1 MDYLALSLDPEQDQP
16 LYQQLY
22 RYLAE
27 EIAAGRLPAGEKLPA
42 RRVAAQALGVSRNT
56 VETAYA
62 MLEDEG
68 YIETRERSG
77 QYGSQS

>member
-42 RRVAAQALGVSRNT
+42 R
-56 VETAYA
+56 
-62 MLEDEG
+62 
-68 YIETRERSG
+68 
-77 QYGSQS
+77 